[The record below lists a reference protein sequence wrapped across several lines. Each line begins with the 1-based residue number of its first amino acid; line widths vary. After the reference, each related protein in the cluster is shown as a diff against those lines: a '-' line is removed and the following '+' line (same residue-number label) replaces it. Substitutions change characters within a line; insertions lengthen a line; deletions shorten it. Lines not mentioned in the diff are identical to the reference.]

1 MKGILIDQFVTVRLG
16 DDSEV
21 REQLIHSQ
29 KYDEIKISEVTK
41 PRAKEGEVV
50 AQIAAAGVN
59 FVDLLY
65 VG

>member
-1 MKGILIDQFVTVRLG
+1 MKGILIDQFVTVRL
-16 DDSEV
+16 DDESEV
-21 REQLIHSQ
+21 RQQLIRSQ
-29 KYDEIKISEVTK
+29 NYEEIKISEVTK

-50 AQIAAAGVN
+50 VQIAAAGVN